1 MVDNRSARAGK
12 HRWSLRQW
20 VTGTIAAAIAVTLA
34 AIAIGT
40 YATVRLSD
48 ARTTVVSRVDPAVA
62 SYLALSDALLNQ
74 ETGVR
79 GYALTAQQ
87 DFLGPYVQG
96 QRDQQAAVTALR
108 RSIGDRYPEVSA
120 DLADVNAAAAAWQ
133 TGYAVP
139 TVAEVRAAGRPLPP
153 TTANAG
159 KALFDHVRATLAALD
174 RTVLDAQKSAHS
186 QLSQSATLLNWT
198 LGAIGVALLATAVAL
213 SIGLTRGVIRPLGNL
228 AGHVKQ
234 VARGRFDHVVVAD
247 GPREIDALGLDV
259 ERMRMRILAELSALS
274 RAHEARNAQT
284 VDLQRSNAELEQFAY
299 VASHDLQE
307 PLRKV
312 ASFCELLA
320 ARYGDALDE
329 RGHQYIEYAVDG
341 ATRMQTLINDL
352 LAFSRV
358 GRAGASEITVD
369 GNEIL
374 AAALADLNTRIEA
387 TGATVT
393 ADRLPPLRGDPTLLA
408 SVLQNL
414 ISNAIKFRDPAVP
427 PRIAITVRRDGEQ
440 WLFACTDNGIGID
453 PEYAERIFAIFQ
465 RLHPRSEYPGTGIGL
480 AMCRKIIEYHGGRIW
495 LDTTRP
501 RGEAGSRFCFTLP
514 VAAADP
520 TEPSHWALDSPGDPP
535 EPQDRVLEPSDRV
548 LDSSN
553 QPTGDGR
560 TS

>member
-1 MVDNRSARAGK
+1 
-12 HRWSLRQW
+12 
-20 VTGTIAAAIAVTLA
+20 
-34 AIAIGT
+34 
-40 YATVRLSD
+40 
-48 ARTTVVSRVDPAVA
+48 
-62 SYLALSDALLNQ
+62 
-74 ETGVR
+74 
-79 GYALTAQQ
+79 
-87 DFLGPYVQG
+87 
-96 QRDQQAAVTALR
+96 
-108 RSIGDRYPEVSA
+108 
-120 DLADVNAAAAAWQ
+120 
-133 TGYAVP
+133 
-139 TVAEVRAAGRPLPP
+139 
-153 TTANAG
+153 
-159 KALFDHVRATLAALD
+159 
-174 RTVLDAQKSAHS
+174 
-186 QLSQSATLLNWT
+186 
-198 LGAIGVALLATAVAL
+198 
-213 SIGLTRGVIRPLGNL
+213 
-228 AGHVKQ
+228 
-234 VARGRFDHVVVAD
+234 
-247 GPREIDALGLDV
+247 
-259 ERMRMRILAELSALS
+259 
-274 RAHEARNAQT
+274 
-284 VDLQRSNAELEQFAY
+284 
-299 VASHDLQE
+299 
-307 PLRKV
+307 
-312 ASFCELLA
+312 
-320 ARYGDALDE
+320 
-329 RGHQYIEYAVDG
+329 
-341 ATRMQTLINDL
+341 MQTLINDL